1 MSQSQQGDYKW
12 VEWVVLVGGI
22 VVGAWLLASEAAA
35 LVLGGHRLLPSPGGV
50 LVGLVGLV
58 QHPGDPR
65 LGWPVADRA
74 DLPGGVAYWV
84 TTVLFLG
91 GIGAL
96 IWRLRSWHTRKLAPG
111 ESPRSARKR
120 RIGTDPRARLAGKRD
135 VAPLAV
141 DGAKP
146 ARLVLGRLLVE
157 GKPGPLLATEDA
169 GQGAHQSPL
178 RKHDP
183 SRGGRASV
191 VVVGPSQ
198 SGKTSGLA
206 VPAILE
212 WDGPV
217 VAVSVKDDLL
227 RDTIA
232 ARRDRGT
239 VRIFDPRGTLGG
251 RYPEVACWSP
261 LRRCNTLAGAV
272 GAAKALTASG
282 PQGGDQH
289 EYWASKAAQLLA
301 PYLLAAN
308 YRHLGMAD
316 VVRWVDDQDG
326 VQPKGA
332 EGSMGEAE
340 AALLAFG
347 GMAEGGPD
355 AQVALRQ
362 GRAVWRLT
370 AVTRDGV
377 FATAGSAV
385 APWVDPQTAASSAR
399 PEITL
404 EHLMDSR
411 PSTVYAVAPAHHQR
425 ELEPVFLGL
434 LGELL
439 DDAFELA
446 QRRGGELPKRLLV
459 VLDEAAN
466 IAPLGDLP
474 RYASTAAGVGI
485 TLVTVFQ
492 DLAQVKTRWHDA
504 APTVLSNHVAKMF
517 LSGISDRDTLDLVSA
532 LTGDEEYTQTS
543 RSTGE
548 GRDSTTES
556 VQSRRLVAPDLVRR
570 MPAGQALLLY
580 GSLLPAHLAL
590 RPWYKDADLK
600 ALAHPAPIKP
610 DAVIPPEPDSP
621 APRAPAE
628 LTP

>member
-12 VEWVVLVGGI
+12 LEWVILGGGI

-35 LVLGGHRLLPSPGGV
+35 LVLGGHRLLPGPGGV
-50 LVGLVGLV
+50 LVGLVGLAK
-58 QHPGDPR
+58 HPGNPR
-65 LGWPVADRA
+65 LGWPAADRA
-74 DLPGGVAYWV
+74 DLPGGPAYWTV
-84 TTVLFLG
+84 TAFFFG
-91 GIGAL
+91 GLGAL
-96 IWRLRSWHTRKLAPG
+96 IWRVKSWHTRKLAPG

-120 RIGTDPRARLAGKRD
+120 RIGADPRARLAGKRD

-146 ARLVLGRLLVE
+146 GRLVLGRLLVE
-157 GKPGPLLATEDA
+157 GKPGPMLATEDE
-169 GQGAHQSPL
+169 GKDAHQSPL

-191 VVVGPSQ
+191 VVVGPSR

-212 WDGPV
+212 WEGPV

-232 ARRDRGT
+232 ARRDRGK

-261 LRRCNTLAGAV
+261 LRRCATLAGAR
-272 GAAKALTASG
+272 GAAKALVASG
-282 PQGGDQH
+282 PKGGEQH
-289 EYWASKAAQLLA
+289 EYWASKAVQVLT

-308 YRHLGMAD
+308 LGHLGMGD
-316 VVRWVDDQDG
+316 VVRWVDLQDG
-326 VQPKGA
+326 VVPKG
-332 EGSMGEAE
+332 EDGPMGEAE
-340 AALLAFG
+340 TTLMAHPGEDTQLAL
-347 GMAEGGPD
+347 
-355 AQVALRQ
+355 QQ
-362 GRAVWRLT
+362 GRAVWRLV

-377 FATAGSAV
+377 FATAAAAV
-385 APWVDPQTAASSAR
+385 APWIDPQTAASAAK
-399 PEITL
+399 PDITL
-404 EHLMDSR
+404 EHLMEGNGKHG
-411 PSTVYAVAPAHHQR
+411 TVYAVAPAHHQR

-439 DDAFELA
+439 DDAFEAA

-474 RYASTAAGVGI
+474 TYASTAAGVGI
-485 TLVTVFQ
+485 TLVTIFQ

-504 APTVLSNHVAKMF
+504 APTVLSNHIAKMF

-543 RSTGE
+543 RSTGD

-590 RPWYKDADLK
+590 RPWYKDDALK

-610 DAVIPPEPDSP
+610 DAVIPPEPGTP
-621 APRAPAE
+621 ARPAPAE